1 MIMNAG
7 AKGVEIEVS
16 GKLRSDRAHQEKYRA
31 GVVPKSGETARQV
44 VRHATLE
51 VLLKSGL
58 FGIKV
63 SIAIAEIEKP
73 DVEMLE
79 PPKQESKATPD
90 IQDSTLS
97 VQSDSRVEEI
107 AKGQA

>member
-1 MIMNAG
+1 
-7 AKGVEIEVS
+7 
-16 GKLRSDRAHQEKYRA
+16 
-31 GVVPKSGETARQV
+31 
-44 VRHATLE
+44 
-51 VLLKSGL
+51 
-58 FGIKV
+58 
-63 SIAIAEIEKP
+63 
-73 DVEMLE
+73 MLE